1 VYTRKGENEKKKYNL
16 EVPKDRN
23 DIQYEPKVE
32 FWM

>member
-1 VYTRKGENEKKKYNL
+1 MGKGENEKKKYNL

-32 FWM
+32 F